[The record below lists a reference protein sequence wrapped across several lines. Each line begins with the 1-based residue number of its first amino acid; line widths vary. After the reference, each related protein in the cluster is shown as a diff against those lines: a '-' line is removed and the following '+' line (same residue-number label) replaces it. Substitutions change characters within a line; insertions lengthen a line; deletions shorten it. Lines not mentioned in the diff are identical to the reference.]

1 MSERVFINDVGPRD
15 GLQNQPRILQPAQR
29 LGLIESLL
37 DAGLKHIEAGAFVSP
52 KAVPA
57 MAGAAELFAALP
69 DRDDV
74 TFTALIPNM
83 KGYELATAAG
93 ARSVCMVLYA
103 SEGMAQAN
111 VRMSRPTSASVLGML
126 NTSPACRHR

>member
-37 DAGLKHIEAGAFVSP
+37 DAGLEHIEAGAFVSP

-57 MAGAAELFAALP
+57 MAGAAEPVSYTHLRAHE
-69 DRDDV
+69 
-74 TFTALIPNM
+74 T
-83 KGYELATAAG
+83 
-93 ARSVCMVLYA
+93 
-103 SEGMAQAN
+103 
-111 VRMSRPTSASVLGML
+111 
-126 NTSPACRHR
+126 